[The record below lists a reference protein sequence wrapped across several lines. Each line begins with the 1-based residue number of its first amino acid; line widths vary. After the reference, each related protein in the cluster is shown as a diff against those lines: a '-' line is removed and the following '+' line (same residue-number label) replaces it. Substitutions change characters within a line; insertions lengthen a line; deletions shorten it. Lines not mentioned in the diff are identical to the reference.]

1 MKHAVRNAGRYKT
14 IALILIIIVTFASG
28 YLIRGGAEV
37 SHVEV
42 PHATTEQKVE
52 IWTCSMH
59 PQIRQP
65 DPGQCPICGMDLIPV
80 ARETEKRE
88 AGPRELTLSPTAQRL
103 ARIEE
108 APVERRFVT
117 AEIRLV
123 GKVTYDETRLST
135 ISAWVAGRIDHL
147 HVDFTG
153 LFVKKGSPMVD
164 LYSPELLTAQSELLQ
179 AVKAVQGLSRSRIES
194 ARESALETV
203 DAVREK
209 LRLWGLTES
218 QIEEI
223 ERGGS
228 PSDHITILAPT
239 SGVVVRKAAVEGM
252 YIKTGTQIY
261 TIADLSSVWVKLDA
275 YESDLPWIRAG
286 QEVKF
291 RAEAFPGESFK
302 GTVAFV
308 DPFVDEKTRTV
319 KVRVNAPNPDGRLKP
334 EMFVHALVR
343 AEMGAGG
350 KIITDR
356 AGKTPPLVIPAS
368 APLITGKRAVVYVAV
383 PGEDGTYEGREV
395 VLGLRAGDWYLV
407 KTGLSEGERVVVNG
421 NFKIDSA
428 IQIRAKPSMMNP
440 EGGGPAP
447 GHAHHG
453 PSETRQPSPAPEKA
467 HEQHGTPEALPPAS
481 DHGSSHGTHEPPGTP
496 SHLEAEHQGHRHE

>member
-1 MKHAVRNAGRYKT
+1 MKYPLGKSGRYRAVAT
-14 IALILIIIVTFASG
+14 VLVIIAAFAAG
-28 YLIRGGAEV
+28 YLLRGEAEQPQIPPASMTIDQQAQV
-37 SHVEV
+37 
-42 PHATTEQKVE
+42 
-52 IWTCSMH
+52 WTCSMH

-65 DPGQCPICGMDLIPV
+65 GPGQCPICGMDLIPV
-80 ARETEKRE
+80 ARESEKRE
-88 AGPRELTLSPTAQRL
+88 LGPRELTLSPKARRL

-108 APVERRFVT
+108 APVERRFVS

-123 GKVTYDETRLST
+123 GKVAYDETRLST

-153 LFVKKGSPMVD
+153 VFVKKGSPMVS
-164 LYSPELLTAQSELLQ
+164 LYSPELLTAQAELFQ
-179 AVKAVQGLSRSRIES
+179 AIKGARDLGRSRIAG
-194 ARESALETV
+194 ARETALQTV

-209 LRLWGLTES
+209 LRLWGLTQG

-223 ERGGS
+223 ERRGT
-228 PSDHITILAPT
+228 PSDHITILAPA
-239 SGVVVRKAAVEGM
+239 SGVVVRKDAVEGM
-252 YIKTGTQIY
+252 YVKTGTEIY
-261 TIADLSSVWVKLDA
+261 TIADLSRVWVKLDA
-275 YESDLPWIRAG
+275 YESDLSWIMPG
-286 QEVKF
+286 QEVEF

-319 KVRVNAPNPDGRLKP
+319 KVRVNAPNADGKLKP

-343 AEMGAGG
+343 AEMAAGG
-350 KIITDR
+350 KVITDPVGE
-356 AGKTPPLVIPAS
+356 AAPLVIPAS

-383 PGEDGTYEGREV
+383 PGQEGTYEGREV
-395 VLGLRAGDWYLV
+395 VLGPRAGDWYLV
-407 KTGLSEGERVVVNG
+407 ASGLAEGERVVVNG

-428 IQIRAKPSMMNP
+428 AQILAKPSMMSH

-453 PSETRQPSPAPEKA
+453 PPETRPPSPAPEGG
-467 HEQHGTPEALPPAS
+467 HGGHQTPSTRPPTEDHDRPHGTYQPALSHDAEGPE
-481 DHGSSHGTHEPPGTP
+481 HGGD
-496 SHLEAEHQGHRHE
+496 RHE